1 MMAKPELDATD
12 ARIVNE
18 LQGGFPVSRTPFAD
32 AAASLG
38 IEEQDLIARISRMC
52 DTGALSRFGP
62 LINAERLGGAVTL
75 AALAVPEG
83 RFDEVA
89 ETVNGFRE
97 VAHNYARE
105 HRLNMWFVVAADRRQ
120 RIGEVLGEIEA
131 ATGLAV
137 HDFPK
142 LEEFYIGLKVT
153 V

>member
-32 AAASLG
+32 VAASLG

>member
-1 MMAKPELDATD
+1 MAKPELDATD